1 MELDDSKRTSG
12 GRDSLVERGFEKEPP
27 TKASAG
33 EAVLL
38 GALAQGVNAPTW
50 TFLRMV
56 LLALAASLLFMLAV
70 AINIQGFG
78 PLLHVL
84 VLILVAIT
92 LFILLNWFIS
102 ETGIVPVE
110 QQMAE
115 LNLTDADIG
124 HSDAH
129 ID

>member
-1 MELDDSKRTSG
+1 MYR
-12 GRDSLVERGFEKEPP
+12 
-27 TKASAG
+27 
-33 EAVLL
+33 
-38 GALAQGVNAPTW
+38 
-50 TFLRMV
+50 
-56 LLALAASLLFMLAV
+56 
-70 AINIQGFG
+70 
-78 PLLHVL
+78 
-84 VLILVAIT
+84 
-92 LFILLNWFIS
+92 FIS

>member
-1 MELDDSKRTSG
+1 VFIRIRRQYTSQSE
-12 GRDSLVERGFEKEPP
+12 SLRRVDRNCPI
-27 TKASAG
+27 TLCCRRSC
-33 EAVLL
+33 
-38 GALAQGVNAPTW
+38 
-50 TFLRMV
+50 FLRF
-56 LLALAASLLFMLAV
+56 AASLYSLPLSSRTKYFNV
-70 AINIQGFG
+70 RINR
-78 PLLHVL
+78 
-84 VLILVAIT
+84 
-92 LFILLNWFIS
+92 FIS